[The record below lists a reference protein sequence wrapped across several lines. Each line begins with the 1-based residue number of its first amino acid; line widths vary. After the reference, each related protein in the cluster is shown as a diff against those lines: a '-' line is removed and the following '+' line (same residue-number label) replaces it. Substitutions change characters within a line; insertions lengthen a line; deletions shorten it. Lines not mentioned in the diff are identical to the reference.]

1 MKILFLSCESL
12 TGYVSDDFLLVTE
25 LQEQGHTVETIPWTF
40 DTDWKRFD
48 CAIIRTTWDYV
59 SMPEKFFKKL
69 QHIATQTKLYNS
81 ISTVEWNIHKRYLK
95 MLESKGVAIVPTL
108 MFKHDEDL
116 KIPPDWSAAKF
127 VVKPAISAT
136 SYKTVVL
143 PREKIL
149 NHEYKNE
156 LVPGDWMCQPFV
168 PNITDG
174 EVSLIYFNKKFSH
187 ALLKVPKAGDFRVQ
201 EEFGGEITAYN
212 ATQELLALGQKI
224 MEAIPEELLYARVD
238 LVPYE
243 NHFALM
249 ELELI
254 EPSLYFRTNPN
265 AAKNFAKA
273 LMDVEIKD

>member
-12 TGYVSDDFLLVTE
+12 TGYVSDDYLLVTE
-25 LQEQGHTVETIPWTF
+25 LQDQGHTVETIPWTF
-40 DTDWKRFD
+40 DTDWSRFD

-81 ISTVEWNIHKRYLK
+81 IATVEWNIHKSYLK
-95 MLESKGVAIVPTL
+95 MLENKGVTIVPTL
-108 MFKHDEDL
+108 LFKHDEDL
-116 KIPPDWSAAKF
+116 ELPNDWSAAKF

-149 NHEYKNE
+149 NHEYKKE

-201 EEFGGEITAYN
+201 EEFGGEITSYN
-212 ATQELLALGQKI
+212 ASQEILALGQKI

-273 LMDVEIKD
+273 LTDVESKS